1 MIYMLMRIGGRIKWR
16 KRGPRLLIQK
26 PTWKEGS
33 GDTWSA
39 KKERIYIYIYI
50 YKRGAR
56 AKRQSD
62 MEIKIWIWAKVLN
75 LQALG
80 QRVFVLYK
88 YKHTE

>member
-1 MIYMLMRIGGRIKWR
+1 MQR
-16 KRGPRLLIQK
+16 
-26 PTWKEGS
+26 
-33 GDTWSA
+33 
-39 KKERIYIYIYI
+39 KKEYI

-62 MEIKIWIWAKVLN
+62 MEIKICIWAKVLN

-88 YKHTE
+88 YKHTKK

>member
-1 MIYMLMRIGGRIKWR
+1 MQR
-16 KRGPRLLIQK
+16 
-26 PTWKEGS
+26 
-33 GDTWSA
+33 
-39 KKERIYIYIYI
+39 KKEYI

-62 MEIKIWIWAKVLN
+62 MEIKICIWAKVLN

-88 YKHTE
+88 YKHTEK